1 MTTIIDEEEP
11 DGFINY
17 MLSLLIVI
25 KNKLVRIRILDTTDR
40 FTLCRTN
47 II

>member
-17 MLSLLIVI
+17 MFDTEPKEKGSIQLD
-25 KNKLVRIRILDTTDR
+25 KKKL
-40 FTLCRTN
+40 
-47 II
+47 